1 MLTVENIV
9 VAKPEMYNIVSP
21 GTTVFNAL
29 NMLNSVNLSYL
40 VVMDGDHYKGIFCER
55 NYSRKVIL
63 RGRASKDTFV
73 SEVMTTDVPM
83 VTLQTTVEEC
93 MKTMNT
99 FKTRY
104 LLAFDNETLKGVI
117 TIHDLLRQVIENKEQ
132 VFDSSLAR
140 LLELD
145 DE

>member
-1 MLTVENIV
+1 
-9 VAKPEMYNIVSP
+9 
-21 GTTVFNAL
+21 
-29 NMLNSVNLSYL
+29 
-40 VVMDGDHYKGIFCER
+40 
-55 NYSRKVIL
+55 
-63 RGRASKDTFV
+63 
-73 SEVMTTDVPM
+73 
-83 VTLQTTVEEC
+83 
-93 MKTMNT
+93 MNT